1 MFHRVCAG
9 AVCAFQRACTRAVL
23 CVSEGLYEGGFSD
36 ERVPVNTSL
45 TEGMGGIMWCDQ
57 KAVLS
62 GE

>member
-1 MFHRVCAG
+1 M
-9 AVCAFQRACTRAVL
+9 